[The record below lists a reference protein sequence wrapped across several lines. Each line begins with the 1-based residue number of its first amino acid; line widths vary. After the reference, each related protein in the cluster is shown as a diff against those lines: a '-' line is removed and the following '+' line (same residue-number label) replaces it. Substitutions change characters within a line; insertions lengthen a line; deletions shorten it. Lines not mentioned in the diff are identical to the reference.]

1 MYIYITYT
9 DISTFT
15 CNMYLPSDFPPFT
28 LQGCRQDPKMPQ
40 PVPAKTE
47 PRPSAATAPA
57 TPEPTPE
64 PVKRPAE
71 EEAIED

>member
-1 MYIYITYT
+1 
-9 DISTFT
+9 
-15 CNMYLPSDFPPFT
+15 MYLPYDFPHLPR
-28 LQGCRQDPKMPQ
+28 GCRQDPKMPQ

-47 PRPSAATAPA
+47 APRPSAATPAPA

-71 EEAIED
+71 EALEDGGRHWKKKQNIGW